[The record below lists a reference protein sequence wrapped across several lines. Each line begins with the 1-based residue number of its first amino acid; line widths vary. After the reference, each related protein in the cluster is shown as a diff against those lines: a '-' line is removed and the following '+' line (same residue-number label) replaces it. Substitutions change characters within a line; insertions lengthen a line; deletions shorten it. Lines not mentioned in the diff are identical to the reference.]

1 MKICLLT
8 HTLPRFEGDPSA
20 PFIHVLAQS
29 LVSLGHKV
37 TVLAPFDP
45 EIDKNAKR
53 SYKFVTY
60 KYIFP
65 DKLHILGY
73 SHTLKGDRTMD
84 LSSYLISPF
93 LYVFGFFAL
102 LNLVKKTKPD
112 VVSSHWILP
121 NGFIAALVS
130 KITKVPFTITIP
142 GSDVYMAGKN
152 LLFKLMAG
160 FASNS
165 ASVVISDSKYY
176 LQQLNELGYF
186 PQKSKIIRYGVDIE
200 RFKIIKSIKSKTPVI
215 LGVGRMVA
223 KKGFKYLVRA
233 MVNIIKAIP
242 KAELILVGDGEERIS
257 LENIAKKLNISSNVK
272 FVGMIPYT
280 KLSNYYSIANAFVM
294 PSIKDENGNI
304 DASPVA
310 MMEAM
315 CMGIPVVATDL
326 AGDSDLI
333 INGKT
338 GYMIRSKKVDDIS
351 ESVIKLLKVKDS
363 LKMREKIRKVA
374 KLNFSSIVIA
384 KKYTKCFD
392 DSILT

>member
-45 EIDKNAKR
+45 EIDKNTKR
-53 SYKFVTY
+53 TYKLVTY

-65 DKLHILGY
+65 EKLHILGY
-73 SHTLKGDRTMD
+73 SHTLIGDKTMS

-102 LNLVKKTKPD
+102 LNLVKKTNPD
-112 VVSSHWILP
+112 VISSHWILP

-130 KITKVPFTITIP
+130 KITKVPFTVTIP

-152 LLFKLMAG
+152 FLFRLMAG

-176 LQQLNELGYF
+176 LGQLNSLGYF
-186 PQKSKIIRYGVDIE
+186 PIISNIIRYGVDIE
-200 RFKIIKSIKSKTPVI
+200 RFNIIKDIKSKTPII

-223 KKGFKYLVRA
+223 KKGFKYLVKA
-233 MVNIIKAIP
+233 MVNIIKVIP
-242 KAELILVGDGEERIS
+242 KAELILVGDGEERVR
-257 LENIAKKLNISSNVK
+257 LENMARKLNISSNIK

-280 KLSNYYSIANAFVM
+280 KLSDYYSIANAFVM
-294 PSIKDENGNI
+294 PSIKDEDGNI

-333 INGKT
+333 IDGIT
-338 GYMIRSKKVDDIS
+338 GYMVRPKNVDGIS
-351 ESVIKLLKVKDS
+351 ESVIKLLKEKDN
-363 LKMREKIRKVA
+363 LKIRKKIREIA